1 MEVFLSLGGTV
12 GALVGLGAAAL
23 IHWLVPGVEDQLT
36 IVYAALVAGGF
47 LVGLILDDRAKTD
60 R

>member
-1 MEVFLSLGGTV
+1 MEIFLSLGGVV

-47 LVGLILDDRAKTD
+47 LVGLILDDRNKTD